1 MCDPVSATLAT
12 ASAGASIFGNNEKNK
27 SLNKIARAQASA
39 AKENFYNERAAI
51 EANADMQLT
60 DIDLQMTE
68 QAMKQSKEEGA
79 LLASVGGGNLVAGQS
94 SSKLVQSAIATYGLE
109 SAALQGT
116 KNNKLRQIQNTF
128 DINKGNYDAQ
138 INKIKSDLNANFK
151 SNTSMAVDAVTAGI
165 GGYSQGLQISNNVKQ
180 KELAELQ
187 IKALS

>member
-1 MCDPVSATLAT
+1 
-12 ASAGASIFGNNEKNK
+12 
-27 SLNKIARAQASA
+27 
-39 AKENFYNERAAI
+39 
-51 EANADMQLT
+51 MQLT